1 MLNICFLDG
10 DMSRVGGTERVLSII
25 ANELAEKV
33 DKFNIHIL
41 NITNYSGKSSFK
53 LDEKIR
59 FERILNIKMTD
70 INFKS
75 KYLEIVKGIRGYIK
89 ENNIDIL
96 IDVEVIASLFS
107 IPATRFTKTKLI
119 SWEHFNFYE
128 DSGSSLRA
136 YARKLAARFANC
148 IITLTEQDKE
158 NYLNNLDIKGK
169 VDYIYNPVEEIN
181 NGICNIDSKQII
193 SVGRLTYQ
201 KGFDLLCE
209 VANNVLKENKQWK
222 WTILGDGEDK
232 EKLQAKIR
240 EYGLEDRLI
249 LKGNVSN
256 IEDYYKNSSLYV
268 MTSRFEGLPMTL
280 LEAKTYKLPI
290 VSFNCLTGPSEIVKN
305 NVNGLLIN
313 PENVEAMSDKLN
325 ILLKDEKKLKEFS
338 NNAQIDIEKF
348 ELKPIIEKWENVLIN
363 L

>member
-1 MLNICFLDG
+1 MLNICFLSG
-10 DMSRVGGTERVLSII
+10 DMSRTGGTERVLSII
-25 ANELAEKV
+25 ANELSKQKN
-33 DKFNIHIL
+33 KFNIHIL
-41 NITNYSGKSSFK
+41 SITNENNTSYFNLENEIKN
-53 LDEKIR
+53 D
-59 FERILNIKMTD
+59 RILKSKD
-70 INFKS
+70 VNFK
-75 KYLEIVKGIRGYIK
+75 KQYFQVVKGIRHYIK

-128 DSGSSLRA
+128 DNGSHLRI
-136 YARKLAARFANC
+136 YARKLAARFSNC
-148 IITLTEQDKE
+148 IITLTEHDKQ

-169 VDYIYNPVEEIN
+169 VEYIYNPIEEVDDME
-181 NGICNIDSKQII
+181 CNIKSKQII

-201 KGFDLLCE
+201 KGFDMLCD
-209 VANNVLKENKQWK
+209 VAKVVLKDNKGWK
-222 WTILGDGEDK
+222 WLILGDGEDK
-232 EKLQAKIR
+232 DKLRSKIK
-240 EYGLEDRLI
+240 EYGLENKLI

-256 IEDYYKNSSLYV
+256 VEEYYKNSSLYV

-305 NVNGLLIN
+305 NINGYLIN
-313 PENVEAMSDKLN
+313 PENVEAMSNKLN
-325 ILLKDEKKLKEFS
+325 ILMNDENKLKEFS

-348 ELKPIIEKWENVLIN
+348 KLKPIIERWEKVLIS

>member
-1 MLNICFLDG
+1 MLNICFLSG
-10 DMSRVGGTERVLSII
+10 DMSRTGGTERVLSII
-25 ANELAEKV
+25 ANELSKQKN
-33 DKFNIHIL
+33 KFNIHIL
-41 NITNYSGKSSFK
+41 SITNENNTSYFNLENEIKN
-53 LDEKIR
+53 D
-59 FERILNIKMTD
+59 RILKSKD
-70 INFKS
+70 VNFK
-75 KYLEIVKGIRGYIK
+75 KQYFQVVKGIRHYIK

-128 DSGSSLRA
+128 DNGSHLRI
-136 YARKLAARFANC
+136 YARKLAARFSNC
-148 IITLTEQDKE
+148 IITLTEHDKQ

-169 VDYIYNPVEEIN
+169 VEYIYNPIEEVDDVE
-181 NGICNIDSKQII
+181 CNIKSKQII

-201 KGFDLLCE
+201 KGFDMLCD
-209 VANNVLKENKQWK
+209 VAKVVLKDNKGWK
-222 WTILGDGEDK
+222 WLILGDGEDK
-232 EKLQAKIR
+232 DKLRSKIK
-240 EYGLEDRLI
+240 EYGLENKLI

-256 IEDYYKNSSLYV
+256 VEEYYKNSSLYV

-305 NVNGLLIN
+305 NVNGYLIN
-313 PENVEAMSDKLN
+313 PENVEAMSNKLN
-325 ILLKDEKKLKEFS
+325 ILMNDENKIKEFS

-348 ELKPIIEKWENVLIN
+348 KLKPIIERWEKVLIS

>member
-1 MLNICFLDG
+1 MLNICFLSG
-10 DMSRVGGTERVLSII
+10 DMSRTGGTERVLSII
-25 ANELAEKV
+25 ANELSKQKN
-33 DKFNIHIL
+33 KFNIHIL
-41 NITNYSGKSSFK
+41 SITNENNTSYFNLENEIKN
-53 LDEKIR
+53 D
-59 FERILNIKMTD
+59 RILKSKD
-70 INFKS
+70 VNFK
-75 KYLEIVKGIRGYIK
+75 KQYFQVVKGIRHYIK

-128 DSGSSLRA
+128 DNGSHLRI
-136 YARKLAARFANC
+136 YARKLAARFSNC
-148 IITLTEQDKE
+148 IITLTEHDKQ

-169 VDYIYNPVEEIN
+169 VEYIYNPIEEVDDIE
-181 NGICNIDSKQII
+181 CNIKSKQII

-201 KGFDLLCE
+201 KGFDMLCD
-209 VANNVLKENKQWK
+209 VAKVVLKDNKGWK
-222 WTILGDGEDK
+222 WLILGDGEDK
-232 EKLQAKIR
+232 DKLRSKIK
-240 EYGLEDRLI
+240 EYGLENKLI

-256 IEDYYKNSSLYV
+256 VEEYYKNSSLYV

-305 NVNGLLIN
+305 NVNGYLIN
-313 PENVEAMSDKLN
+313 PENVEAMSNKLN
-325 ILLKDEKKLKEFS
+325 ILMNDENKLKEFS

-348 ELKPIIEKWENVLIN
+348 KLKPIIERWEKVLIS

>member
-1 MLNICFLDG
+1 MLNICFLSG
-10 DMSRVGGTERVLSII
+10 DMSRTGGTERVLSII
-25 ANELAEKV
+25 ANELSKQKN
-33 DKFNIHIL
+33 KFNIYIL
-41 NITNYSGKSSFK
+41 IITNENNTSYFR
-53 LDEKIR
+53 LEKEIKNN
-59 FERILNIKMTD
+59 RILKSKD
-70 INFKS
+70 VNFK
-75 KYLEIVKGIRGYIK
+75 KQYFQIVKGIRHYIK

-128 DSGSSLRA
+128 DNGSHLRI
-136 YARKLAARFANC
+136 YARKLAARFSNC
-148 IITLTEQDKE
+148 IITLTEHDKQ

-169 VDYIYNPVEEIN
+169 VEYIYNPIEEVDDME
-181 NGICNIDSKQII
+181 CNIKSKQII

-201 KGFDLLCE
+201 KGFDMLCD
-209 VANNVLKENKQWK
+209 VAKVVLKDNKGWK
-222 WTILGDGEDK
+222 WLILGDGEDK
-232 EKLQAKIR
+232 DKLRSKIK
-240 EYGLEDRLI
+240 EYGLENKLI

-256 IEDYYKNSSLYV
+256 VEEYYKNSSLYV

-305 NVNGLLIN
+305 NVNGYLIN
-313 PENVEAMSDKLN
+313 PENVEAMSNKLN
-325 ILLKDEKKLKEFS
+325 ILINDENKLKEFS

-348 ELKPIIEKWENVLIN
+348 KLQPIIERWEKVLIS

>member
-1 MLNICFLDG
+1 MLNICFLSG
-10 DMSRVGGTERVLSII
+10 DMSRTGGTERVLSII
-25 ANELAEKV
+25 ANELSKQKN
-33 DKFNIHIL
+33 KFNIHIL
-41 NITNYSGKSSFK
+41 SITNENNTSYFNLENEIKN
-53 LDEKIR
+53 D
-59 FERILNIKMTD
+59 RILKSKD
-70 INFKS
+70 VNFK
-75 KYLEIVKGIRGYIK
+75 KQYFQVVKGIRHYIK

-128 DSGSSLRA
+128 DNGSHLRI
-136 YARKLAARFANC
+136 YARKLAARFSNC
-148 IITLTEQDKE
+148 IITLTEHDKQ

-169 VDYIYNPVEEIN
+169 VEYIYNPIEEVDDME
-181 NGICNIDSKQII
+181 CNIKSKQII

-201 KGFDLLCE
+201 KGFDMLCD
-209 VANNVLKENKQWK
+209 VAKVVLKDNKGWK
-222 WTILGDGEDK
+222 WLILGDGEDK
-232 EKLQAKIR
+232 DKLRSKIK
-240 EYGLEDRLI
+240 EYGLENKLI

-256 IEDYYKNSSLYV
+256 VEEYYKNSSLYV

-305 NVNGLLIN
+305 NVNGYLIN
-313 PENVEAMSDKLN
+313 PENVEAMSNKLN
-325 ILLKDEKKLKEFS
+325 ILMNDENKIKEFS

-348 ELKPIIEKWENVLIN
+348 KLKPIIERWEKVLIS

>member
-1 MLNICFLDG
+1 MLNICFLSG
-10 DMSRVGGTERVLSII
+10 DMSRTGGTERVLSII
-25 ANELAEKV
+25 ANELSKQKN
-33 DKFNIHIL
+33 KFNIHIL
-41 NITNYSGKSSFK
+41 SITNENNTSYFNLENEIKN
-53 LDEKIR
+53 D
-59 FERILNIKMTD
+59 RILKSKD
-70 INFKS
+70 VNFK
-75 KYLEIVKGIRGYIK
+75 KQYFQVVKGIRHYIK

-128 DSGSSLRA
+128 DNGSHLRI
-136 YARKLAARFANC
+136 YARKLAARFSNC
-148 IITLTEQDKE
+148 IITLTEHDKQ

-169 VDYIYNPVEEIN
+169 VEYIYNPIEEVDDIE
-181 NGICNIDSKQII
+181 CNIKSKQII

-201 KGFDLLCE
+201 KGFDMLCD
-209 VANNVLKENKQWK
+209 VAKVVLKDNKGWK
-222 WTILGDGEDK
+222 WLILGDGEDK
-232 EKLQAKIR
+232 DKLRSKIK
-240 EYGLEDRLI
+240 EYGLENKLI

-256 IEDYYKNSSLYV
+256 DEEYYKNSSLYV

-305 NVNGLLIN
+305 NVNGYLIN
-313 PENVEAMSDKLN
+313 PENVEAMSNKLN
-325 ILLKDEKKLKEFS
+325 ILMNDENKLKEFS

-348 ELKPIIEKWENVLIN
+348 KLKPIIERWEKVLIS

>member
-1 MLNICFLDG
+1 MLNICFLSG
-10 DMSRVGGTERVLSII
+10 DMSRTGGTERVLSII
-25 ANELAEKV
+25 ANELSKQKN
-33 DKFNIHIL
+33 KFNIHIL
-41 NITNYSGKSSFK
+41 SITNENNTSYFNLENEIKN
-53 LDEKIR
+53 D
-59 FERILNIKMTD
+59 RILKSKD
-70 INFKS
+70 VNFK
-75 KYLEIVKGIRGYIK
+75 KQYFQVVKGIRHYIK

-107 IPATRFTKTKLI
+107 ILATRFTKTKLI

-128 DSGSSLRA
+128 DNGSHLRI
-136 YARKLAARFANC
+136 YARKLAARFSNC
-148 IITLTEQDKE
+148 IITLTEHDKQ

-169 VDYIYNPVEEIN
+169 VEYIYNPIEEVDDME
-181 NGICNIDSKQII
+181 CNIKSKQII

-201 KGFDLLCE
+201 KGFDMLCD
-209 VANNVLKENKQWK
+209 VAKVVLKDNKGWK
-222 WTILGDGEDK
+222 WLILGDGEDK
-232 EKLQAKIR
+232 DKLRSKIK
-240 EYGLEDRLI
+240 EYGLENKLI

-256 IEDYYKNSSLYV
+256 VEEYYKNSSLYV

-305 NVNGLLIN
+305 NINGYLIN
-313 PENVEAMSDKLN
+313 PENVEAMSNKLN
-325 ILLKDEKKLKEFS
+325 ILMNDENKLKEFS

-348 ELKPIIEKWENVLIN
+348 KLKPIIERWEKVLIS

>member
-1 MLNICFLDG
+1 MLNICFLSG
-10 DMSRVGGTERVLSII
+10 DMSRTGGTERVLSII
-25 ANELAEKV
+25 ANELSKQKN
-33 DKFNIHIL
+33 KFNIHIL
-41 NITNYSGKSSFK
+41 SITNENNTSYFNLENEIKN
-53 LDEKIR
+53 D
-59 FERILNIKMTD
+59 RILKSKD
-70 INFKS
+70 VNFK
-75 KYLEIVKGIRGYIK
+75 KQYFQVVKGIRHYIK

-128 DSGSSLRA
+128 DNGSHLRI
-136 YARKLAARFANC
+136 YARKLAARFSNC
-148 IITLTEQDKE
+148 IITLTEHDKQ

-169 VDYIYNPVEEIN
+169 VEYIYNPIEEVDDME
-181 NGICNIDSKQII
+181 CNIKSKQII

-201 KGFDLLCE
+201 KGFDMLCD
-209 VANNVLKENKQWK
+209 VAKVVLKDNKGWK
-222 WTILGDGEDK
+222 WLILGDGEDK
-232 EKLQAKIR
+232 DKLRSKIK
-240 EYGLEDRLI
+240 EYGLENKLI

-256 IEDYYKNSSLYV
+256 VEEYYKNSSLYV

-305 NVNGLLIN
+305 NVNGYLIN
-313 PENVEAMSDKLN
+313 PENVEAMSNKLN
-325 ILLKDEKKLKEFS
+325 ILMNDENKIKEFS

-348 ELKPIIEKWENVLIN
+348 KFKPIIERWEKVLIS

>member
-1 MLNICFLDG
+1 MLNICFLSG
-10 DMSRVGGTERVLSII
+10 DMSRTGGTERVLSII
-25 ANELAEKV
+25 ANELSKQKN
-33 DKFNIHIL
+33 KFNIYIL
-41 NITNYSGKSSFK
+41 SITNENNTSYFR
-53 LDEKIR
+53 LEKEIKNN
-59 FERILNIKMTD
+59 RILKSKD
-70 INFKS
+70 VNFK
-75 KYLEIVKGIRGYIK
+75 KQYFQVVKGIRHYIK

-128 DSGSSLRA
+128 DNGSHLRI
-136 YARKLAARFANC
+136 YARKLAARFSNC
-148 IITLTEQDKE
+148 IITLTEHDKQ

-169 VDYIYNPVEEIN
+169 VEYIYNPIEEVDDIE
-181 NGICNIDSKQII
+181 CNIKSKQII

-201 KGFDLLCE
+201 KGFDMLCD
-209 VANNVLKENKQWK
+209 VAKVVLKDNKGWK
-222 WTILGDGEDK
+222 WLILGDGEDK
-232 EKLQAKIR
+232 DKLRSKIK
-240 EYGLEDRLI
+240 EYGLENKLI

-256 IEDYYKNSSLYV
+256 VEEYYKNSSLYV

-290 VSFNCLTGPSEIVKN
+290 VSFNCLTDPSEIVKN
-305 NVNGLLIN
+305 NINGYLIN
-313 PENVEAMSDKLN
+313 PENVEAMSNKLN
-325 ILLKDEKKLKEFS
+325 ILMNDENKLKEFS

-348 ELKPIIEKWENVLIN
+348 KLKPIIEKWGNLLIK

>member
-1 MLNICFLDG
+1 MLNICFLSG
-10 DMSRVGGTERVLSII
+10 DMSRTGGTERVLSII
-25 ANELAEKV
+25 ANELSKQKN
-33 DKFNIHIL
+33 KFNIHIL
-41 NITNYSGKSSFK
+41 SITNENNTSYFNLENEIKN
-53 LDEKIR
+53 D
-59 FERILNIKMTD
+59 RILKSKD
-70 INFKS
+70 VNFK
-75 KYLEIVKGIRGYIK
+75 KQYFQVVKGIRHYIK

-128 DSGSSLRA
+128 DNGSHLRI
-136 YARKLAARFANC
+136 YARKLAARFSNC
-148 IITLTEQDKE
+148 IITLTEHDKQ

-169 VDYIYNPVEEIN
+169 VEYIYNPIEEVDDVE
-181 NGICNIDSKQII
+181 CNIKSKQII

-201 KGFDLLCE
+201 KGFDMLCD
-209 VANNVLKENKQWK
+209 VAKVVLKDNKGWK
-222 WTILGDGEDK
+222 WLILGDGEDK
-232 EKLQAKIR
+232 DKLRSKIK
-240 EYGLEDRLI
+240 EYGLENKLI

-256 IEDYYKNSSLYV
+256 VEEYYKNSSLYV

-305 NVNGLLIN
+305 NINGYLIN
-313 PENVEAMSDKLN
+313 PENVEAMSNKLN
-325 ILLKDEKKLKEFS
+325 ILMNDENKLKEFS

-348 ELKPIIEKWENVLIN
+348 KLKPIIERWEKVLIR

>member
-1 MLNICFLDG
+1 MLNICFLSG
-10 DMSRVGGTERVLSII
+10 DMSRTGGTERVLSII
-25 ANELAEKV
+25 ANELSKQKN
-33 DKFNIHIL
+33 KFNIYIL
-41 NITNYSGKSSFK
+41 SITNENNTSYFR
-53 LDEKIR
+53 LEKEIKNN
-59 FERILNIKMTD
+59 RILKSKD
-70 INFKS
+70 VNFK
-75 KYLEIVKGIRGYIK
+75 KQYFQIVKGIRHYIK

-128 DSGSSLRA
+128 DNGSHLRI
-136 YARKLAARFANC
+136 YARKLAARFSNC
-148 IITLTEQDKE
+148 IITLTEHDKQ

-169 VDYIYNPVEEIN
+169 VEYIYNPIEEVDDIE
-181 NGICNIDSKQII
+181 CNIKSKQII

-201 KGFDLLCE
+201 KGFDMLCD
-209 VANNVLKENKQWK
+209 VAKVVLKDNKGWK
-222 WTILGDGEDK
+222 WLILGDGEDK
-232 EKLQAKIR
+232 DKLRSKIK
-240 EYGLEDRLI
+240 EYGLENKLI

-256 IEDYYKNSSLYV
+256 VEEYYKNSSLYV

-305 NVNGLLIN
+305 NINGYLIN
-313 PENVEAMSDKLN
+313 PENVEAMSNKLN
-325 ILLKDEKKLKEFS
+325 MLMNDENKLKEFS

-348 ELKPIIEKWENVLIN
+348 KLKPIIEKWGNLLIK

>member
-1 MLNICFLDG
+1 MLNICFLSG
-10 DMSRVGGTERVLSII
+10 DMSRTGGTERVLSII
-25 ANELAEKV
+25 ANELSKQKN
-33 DKFNIHIL
+33 KFNIHIL
-41 NITNYSGKSSFK
+41 SITNENNTSYFR
-53 LDEKIR
+53 LEKEIKNN
-59 FERILNIKMTD
+59 RILKSKD
-70 INFKS
+70 VNFK
-75 KYLEIVKGIRGYIK
+75 KQYFQVVKGIRHYIK

-128 DSGSSLRA
+128 DNGSHLRI
-136 YARKLAARFANC
+136 YARKLAARFSNC
-148 IITLTEQDKE
+148 IITLTEHDKQ

-169 VDYIYNPVEEIN
+169 VEYIYNPIEEVDDME
-181 NGICNIDSKQII
+181 CNIKSKQII

-201 KGFDLLCE
+201 KGFDMLCD
-209 VANNVLKENKQWK
+209 VAKVVLKDNKGWK
-222 WTILGDGEDK
+222 WLILGDGEDK
-232 EKLQAKIR
+232 DKLRSKIK
-240 EYGLEDRLI
+240 EYGLENKLI

-256 IEDYYKNSSLYV
+256 VEEYYKNSSLYV

-305 NVNGLLIN
+305 NVNGYLIN
-313 PENVEAMSDKLN
+313 PENVEAMSNKLN
-325 ILLKDEKKLKEFS
+325 ILMNDENKIKEFS

-348 ELKPIIEKWENVLIN
+348 KLKPIIERWEKVLIS

>member
-1 MLNICFLDG
+1 MLNICFLSG
-10 DMSRVGGTERVLSII
+10 DMSRTGGTERVLSII
-25 ANELAEKV
+25 ANELSKQKN
-33 DKFNIHIL
+33 KFNIHIL
-41 NITNYSGKSSFK
+41 SITNENNTSYFNLENEIKN
-53 LDEKIR
+53 D
-59 FERILNIKMTD
+59 RILKSKD
-70 INFKS
+70 VNFK
-75 KYLEIVKGIRGYIK
+75 KQYFQVVKGIRHYIK

-128 DSGSSLRA
+128 DNGSHLRI
-136 YARKLAARFANC
+136 YARKLAARFSNC
-148 IITLTEQDKE
+148 IITLTEHDKQ

-169 VDYIYNPVEEIN
+169 VEYIYNPIEEVDDME
-181 NGICNIDSKQII
+181 CNIKSKQII

-201 KGFDLLCE
+201 KGFDMLCD
-209 VANNVLKENKQWK
+209 VAKVVLKDNKGWK
-222 WTILGDGEDK
+222 WLILGDGEDK
-232 EKLQAKIR
+232 DKLRSKIK
-240 EYGLEDRLI
+240 EYGLENKLI

-256 IEDYYKNSSLYV
+256 VEEYYKNSSLYV

-305 NVNGLLIN
+305 NVNGYLIN
-313 PENVEAMSDKLN
+313 PENVEAMSNKLN
-325 ILLKDEKKLKEFS
+325 ILINDENKLKEFS

-348 ELKPIIEKWENVLIN
+348 KLKPIIERWEKVLIS

>member
-1 MLNICFLDG
+1 MVNVCFLSG
-10 DMSRVGGTERVLSII
+10 DMSRTGGTERVLSII
-25 ANELAEKV
+25 ANELSKKD

-41 NITNYSGKSSFK
+41 SITNESNSSYFTLNK
-53 LDEKIR
+53 GIKT
-59 FERILNIKMTD
+59 ERILKSKD
-70 INFKS
+70 VNFK
-75 KYLEIVKGIRGYIK
+75 KHYFQVVKGIREYIK
-89 ENNIDIL
+89 KNNIDIL

-128 DSGSSLRA
+128 DNGSNLRA
-136 YARKLAARFANC
+136 YARKLAAKFANC

-158 NYLNNLDIKGK
+158 NYLNNLNIKGK
-169 VDYIYNPVEEIN
+169 IDYIYNPVEEVN
-181 NGICNIDSKQII
+181 NDVCNIDSKQII

-232 EKLQAKIR
+232 EKLQAKIK

-256 IEDYYKNSSLYV
+256 VEDYYKNSSLYV

-313 PENVEAMSDKLN
+313 PENVEAMSNKLN

-338 NNAQIDIEKF
+338 NNAQIDINKF
-348 ELKPIIEKWENVLIN
+348 ELKPIIEKWDNILLN

>member
-1 MLNICFLDG
+1 MLNICFLSG
-10 DMSRVGGTERVLSII
+10 DMSRTGGTERVLSII
-25 ANELAEKV
+25 ANELSKQKN
-33 DKFNIHIL
+33 KFNIHIL
-41 NITNYSGKSSFK
+41 SITNENNTSYFNLENEIKN
-53 LDEKIR
+53 D
-59 FERILNIKMTD
+59 RILKSKD
-70 INFKS
+70 VNFK
-75 KYLEIVKGIRGYIK
+75 KQYFQVVKGIRHYIK

-128 DSGSSLRA
+128 DNGSHLRI
-136 YARKLAARFANC
+136 YARKLAARFSNC
-148 IITLTEQDKE
+148 IITLTEHDKQ

-169 VDYIYNPVEEIN
+169 VEYIYNPIEEVDDME
-181 NGICNIDSKQII
+181 CNIKSKQII

-201 KGFDLLCE
+201 KGFDMLCD
-209 VANNVLKENKQWK
+209 VAKVVLKDNKGWK
-222 WTILGDGEDK
+222 WLILGDGEDK
-232 EKLQAKIR
+232 DKLRSKIK
-240 EYGLEDRLI
+240 EYGLENKLI

-256 IEDYYKNSSLYV
+256 VEEYYKNSSLYV

-305 NVNGLLIN
+305 NVNGYLIN
-313 PENVEAMSDKLN
+313 PENVEAMSNKLN
-325 ILLKDEKKLKEFS
+325 ILMNDENKLKEFS

-348 ELKPIIEKWENVLIN
+348 KLKPIIERWEKVLIS

>member
-1 MLNICFLDG
+1 MLNICFLSG
-10 DMSRVGGTERVLSII
+10 DMSRTGGTERVLSII
-25 ANELAEKV
+25 ANELSKQKN
-33 DKFNIHIL
+33 KFNIHIL
-41 NITNYSGKSSFK
+41 SITNENNTSYFNLENEIKN
-53 LDEKIR
+53 D
-59 FERILNIKMTD
+59 RILKSKD
-70 INFKS
+70 VNFK
-75 KYLEIVKGIRGYIK
+75 KQYFQVVKGIRHYIK

-128 DSGSSLRA
+128 DNGSHLRI
-136 YARKLAARFANC
+136 YARKLAARFSNC
-148 IITLTEQDKE
+148 IITLTEHDKQ

-169 VDYIYNPVEEIN
+169 VEYIYNPIEEVDDME
-181 NGICNIDSKQII
+181 CNIKSKQII

-201 KGFDLLCE
+201 KGFDMLCD
-209 VANNVLKENKQWK
+209 VAKVVLKDNKGWK
-222 WTILGDGEDK
+222 WLILGDGEDK
-232 EKLQAKIR
+232 DKLRSKIK
-240 EYGLEDRLI
+240 EYGLENKLI

-256 IEDYYKNSSLYV
+256 VEEYYKNSSLYV

-305 NVNGLLIN
+305 NVNGYLIN
-313 PENVEAMSDKLN
+313 PENVEAMSNKLN
-325 ILLKDEKKLKEFS
+325 MLMNDENKLKEFS

-348 ELKPIIEKWENVLIN
+348 KLKPIIERWEKVLIS

>member
-1 MLNICFLDG
+1 MLNICFLSG
-10 DMSRVGGTERVLSII
+10 DMSRTGGTERVLSII
-25 ANELAEKV
+25 ANELSKQKN
-33 DKFNIHIL
+33 KFNIHIL
-41 NITNYSGKSSFK
+41 SITNENNTSYFNLENEIKN
-53 LDEKIR
+53 D
-59 FERILNIKMTD
+59 RILKSKD
-70 INFKS
+70 VNFK
-75 KYLEIVKGIRGYIK
+75 KQYFQIVKGIRHYIK

-128 DSGSSLRA
+128 DNGSHLRI
-136 YARKLAARFANC
+136 YARKLAARFSNC
-148 IITLTEQDKE
+148 IITLTEHDKQ

-169 VDYIYNPVEEIN
+169 VEYIYNPIEEVDDIE
-181 NGICNIDSKQII
+181 CNIKSKQII

-201 KGFDLLCE
+201 KGFDMLCD
-209 VANNVLKENKQWK
+209 VAKVVLKDNKGWK
-222 WTILGDGEDK
+222 WLILGDGEDK
-232 EKLQAKIR
+232 DKLRSKIK
-240 EYGLEDRLI
+240 EYGLENKLI

-256 IEDYYKNSSLYV
+256 VEEYYKNSSLYV

-305 NVNGLLIN
+305 NVNGYLIN
-313 PENVEAMSDKLN
+313 PENVEAMSNKLN
-325 ILLKDEKKLKEFS
+325 ILMNDENKLKEFS

-348 ELKPIIEKWENVLIN
+348 KLKPIIERWEKVLIR

>member
-1 MLNICFLDG
+1 MLNICFLSG
-10 DMSRVGGTERVLSII
+10 DMSRTGGTERVLSII
-25 ANELAEKV
+25 ANELSKQRN
-33 DKFNIHIL
+33 KFNIYIL
-41 NITNYSGKSSFK
+41 SITNENNTSYFR
-53 LDEKIR
+53 LEKEIKNN
-59 FERILNIKMTD
+59 RILKSKD
-70 INFKS
+70 VNFK
-75 KYLEIVKGIRGYIK
+75 KQYFQIVKGIRHYIK

-128 DSGSSLRA
+128 DNGSHLRI
-136 YARKLAARFANC
+136 YARKLAARFSNC
-148 IITLTEQDKE
+148 IITLTEHDKQ

-169 VDYIYNPVEEIN
+169 VEYIYNPIEEVDDIE
-181 NGICNIDSKQII
+181 CNIKSKQII

-201 KGFDLLCE
+201 KGFDMLCD
-209 VANNVLKENKQWK
+209 VAKVVLKDNKGWK
-222 WTILGDGEDK
+222 WLILGDGEDK
-232 EKLQAKIR
+232 DKLRSKIK
-240 EYGLEDRLI
+240 EYGLENKLI

-256 IEDYYKNSSLYV
+256 VEEYYKNSSLYV

-305 NVNGLLIN
+305 NINGYLIN
-313 PENVEAMSDKLN
+313 PENVEAMSNKLN
-325 ILLKDEKKLKEFS
+325 MLMNDENKLKEFS

-348 ELKPIIEKWENVLIN
+348 KLKPIIEKWGNLLIK

>member
-1 MLNICFLDG
+1 MLNICFLSG
-10 DMSRVGGTERVLSII
+10 DMSRTGGTERVLSII
-25 ANELAEKV
+25 ANELSKQKN
-33 DKFNIHIL
+33 KFNIHIL
-41 NITNYSGKSSFK
+41 SITNENNTSYFNLENEIKN
-53 LDEKIR
+53 D
-59 FERILNIKMTD
+59 RILKSKD
-70 INFKS
+70 VNFK
-75 KYLEIVKGIRGYIK
+75 KQYFQVVKGIRHYIK

-128 DSGSSLRA
+128 DNGSHLRI
-136 YARKLAARFANC
+136 YARKLAARFSNC
-148 IITLTEQDKE
+148 IITLTEHDKQ

-169 VDYIYNPVEEIN
+169 VEYIYNPIEEVDDME
-181 NGICNIDSKQII
+181 CNIKSKQII

-201 KGFDLLCE
+201 KGFDMLCD
-209 VANNVLKENKQWK
+209 VAKVVLKDNKGWK
-222 WTILGDGEDK
+222 WLILGDGEDK
-232 EKLQAKIR
+232 DKLRSKIK
-240 EYGLEDRLI
+240 EYGLENKLI

-256 IEDYYKNSSLYV
+256 VEEYYKNSSLYV

-305 NVNGLLIN
+305 NVNGYLIN
-313 PENVEAMSDKLN
+313 PENVEAMSNKLN
-325 ILLKDEKKLKEFS
+325 ILMNDENKIKEFS
-338 NNAQIDIEKF
+338 NNAKIDIEKF
-348 ELKPIIEKWENVLIN
+348 KLKPIIERWEKVLIS

>member
-1 MLNICFLDG
+1 MLNICFLSG
-10 DMSRVGGTERVLSII
+10 DMSRTGGTERVLSII
-25 ANELAEKV
+25 ANELSKQKN
-33 DKFNIHIL
+33 KFNIHIL
-41 NITNYSGKSSFK
+41 SITNENNTSYFNLENEIKN
-53 LDEKIR
+53 D
-59 FERILNIKMTD
+59 RILKSKD
-70 INFKS
+70 VNFK
-75 KYLEIVKGIRGYIK
+75 KQYFQVVKGIRHYIK

-128 DSGSSLRA
+128 DNGSHLRI
-136 YARKLAARFANC
+136 YARKLAARFSNC
-148 IITLTEQDKE
+148 IITLTEHDKQ

-169 VDYIYNPVEEIN
+169 VEYIYNPIEEVDDVE
-181 NGICNIDSKQII
+181 CNIKSKQII

-201 KGFDLLCE
+201 KGFDMLCD
-209 VANNVLKENKQWK
+209 VAKVVLKDNKGWK
-222 WTILGDGEDK
+222 WLILGDGEYKDK
-232 EKLQAKIR
+232 LRSKIK
-240 EYGLEDRLI
+240 EYGLENKLI

-256 IEDYYKNSSLYV
+256 VEEYYKNSSLYV

-305 NVNGLLIN
+305 NINGYLIN
-313 PENVEAMSDKLN
+313 PENVEAMSNKLN
-325 ILLKDEKKLKEFS
+325 ILMNDENKLKEFS

-348 ELKPIIEKWENVLIN
+348 KLKPIIERWEKVLIR

>member
-1 MLNICFLDG
+1 MLNICFLSG
-10 DMSRVGGTERVLSII
+10 DMSRTGGTERVLSII
-25 ANELAEKV
+25 ANELSKQKN
-33 DKFNIHIL
+33 KFNIHIL
-41 NITNYSGKSSFK
+41 SITNENNTSYFNLENEIKN
-53 LDEKIR
+53 D
-59 FERILNIKMTD
+59 RILKSKD
-70 INFKS
+70 VNFK
-75 KYLEIVKGIRGYIK
+75 KQYFQVVKGIRHYIK

-128 DSGSSLRA
+128 DNGSHLRI
-136 YARKLAARFANC
+136 YARKLAARFSNC
-148 IITLTEQDKE
+148 IITLTEHDKQ

-169 VDYIYNPVEEIN
+169 VEYIYNPIEEVDDME
-181 NGICNIDSKQII
+181 CNIKSKQII

-201 KGFDLLCE
+201 KGFDMLCD
-209 VANNVLKENKQWK
+209 VAKVVLKDNKGWK
-222 WTILGDGEDK
+222 WLILGDGEDK
-232 EKLQAKIR
+232 DKLRSKIK
-240 EYGLEDRLI
+240 EYGLENKLI

-256 IEDYYKNSSLYV
+256 VEEYYKNSSLYV
-268 MTSRFEGLPMTL
+268 MTSMFEGLPMTL

-305 NVNGLLIN
+305 NVNGYLIN
-313 PENVEAMSDKLN
+313 PENVEAMSNKLN
-325 ILLKDEKKLKEFS
+325 ILMNDENKIKEFS

-348 ELKPIIEKWENVLIN
+348 KLKPIIERWEKVLIS

>member
-1 MLNICFLDG
+1 MLNICFLSG
-10 DMSRVGGTERVLSII
+10 DMSRTGGTERVLSII
-25 ANELAEKV
+25 ANELSKQKN
-33 DKFNIHIL
+33 KFNIYIL
-41 NITNYSGKSSFK
+41 SITNENNTSYFR
-53 LDEKIR
+53 LEKEIKNN
-59 FERILNIKMTD
+59 RILKSKD
-70 INFKS
+70 VNFK
-75 KYLEIVKGIRGYIK
+75 KQYFQIVKGIRHYIK

-128 DSGSSLRA
+128 DNGSHLRI
-136 YARKLAARFANC
+136 YARKLAARFSNC
-148 IITLTEQDKE
+148 IITLTEHDKQ

-169 VDYIYNPVEEIN
+169 VEYIYNPIEEVDDME
-181 NGICNIDSKQII
+181 CNIKSKQII

-201 KGFDLLCE
+201 KGFDMLCD
-209 VANNVLKENKQWK
+209 VAKVVLKDNKGWK
-222 WTILGDGEDK
+222 WLILGDGEDK
-232 EKLQAKIR
+232 DKLRSKIK
-240 EYGLEDRLI
+240 EYGLENKLI

-256 IEDYYKNSSLYV
+256 VEEYYKNSSLYV

-305 NVNGLLIN
+305 NVNGYLIN
-313 PENVEAMSDKLN
+313 PENVEAMSNKLN
-325 ILLKDEKKLKEFS
+325 ILMNNENKLKEFS

-348 ELKPIIEKWENVLIN
+348 KLKPIIERWEKVLIS

>member
-1 MLNICFLDG
+1 MLNICFLSG
-10 DMSRVGGTERVLSII
+10 DMSRTGGTERVLSII
-25 ANELAEKV
+25 ANELSKQKN
-33 DKFNIHIL
+33 KFNIHIL
-41 NITNYSGKSSFK
+41 SITNENNTSYFNLENEIKN
-53 LDEKIR
+53 D
-59 FERILNIKMTD
+59 RILKSKD
-70 INFKS
+70 VNFK
-75 KYLEIVKGIRGYIK
+75 KQYFQVVKGIRHYIK

-107 IPATRFTKTKLI
+107 ILATRFTKTKLI

-128 DSGSSLRA
+128 DNGSHLRI
-136 YARKLAARFANC
+136 YARKLAARFSNC
-148 IITLTEQDKE
+148 IITLTEHDKQ

-169 VDYIYNPVEEIN
+169 VEYIYNPIEEVDDME
-181 NGICNIDSKQII
+181 CNIKSKQII

-201 KGFDLLCE
+201 KGFDMLCD
-209 VANNVLKENKQWK
+209 VAKVVLKDNKGWK
-222 WTILGDGEDK
+222 WLILGDGEDK
-232 EKLQAKIR
+232 DKLRSKIK
-240 EYGLEDRLI
+240 EYGLENKLI

-256 IEDYYKNSSLYV
+256 VEEYYKNSSLYV

-305 NVNGLLIN
+305 NVNGYLIN
-313 PENVEAMSDKLN
+313 PENVEAMSNKLN
-325 ILLKDEKKLKEFS
+325 ILMNDENKLKEFS

-348 ELKPIIEKWENVLIN
+348 KLKPIIERWEKVLIS

>member
-1 MLNICFLDG
+1 MLNICFLSG
-10 DMSRVGGTERVLSII
+10 DMSRTGGTERVLSII
-25 ANELAEKV
+25 ANELSKQKN
-33 DKFNIHIL
+33 KFNIHIL
-41 NITNYSGKSSFK
+41 SITNENNTSYFNLENEIKN
-53 LDEKIR
+53 D
-59 FERILNIKMTD
+59 RILKSKD
-70 INFKS
+70 VNFK
-75 KYLEIVKGIRGYIK
+75 KQYFQVVKGIRHYIK

-128 DSGSSLRA
+128 DNGSHLRI
-136 YARKLAARFANC
+136 YARKLAARFSNC
-148 IITLTEQDKE
+148 IITLTEHDKQ

-169 VDYIYNPVEEIN
+169 VEYIYNPIEEVDDME
-181 NGICNIDSKQII
+181 CNIKSKQII

-201 KGFDLLCE
+201 KGFDMLCD
-209 VANNVLKENKQWK
+209 VAKVVLKDNKGWK
-222 WTILGDGEDK
+222 WLILGDGEDK
-232 EKLQAKIR
+232 DKLRSKIK
-240 EYGLEDRLI
+240 EYGLENKLI

-256 IEDYYKNSSLYV
+256 VEEYYKNSSLYV

-305 NVNGLLIN
+305 NINGYLIN
-313 PENVEAMSDKLN
+313 PENVEAMSNKLN
-325 ILLKDEKKLKEFS
+325 ILINDENKLKEFS

-348 ELKPIIEKWENVLIN
+348 KLKPIIERWEKVLIS